1 MNDGSIASLGSGRHG
16 PSSRSVPINFMNGSG
31 PQYSLSVTR
40 WVWMMS
46 LPLRWTVQGLWSRL
60 VFPLF
65 LSSTSPT
72 LLVKTFSAM
81 CHGEGGGDF
90 L

>member
-1 MNDGSIASLGSGRHG
+1 MMEGFASWGSGRLG

-46 LPLRWTVQGLWSRL
+46 LP
-60 VFPLF
+60 
-65 LSSTSPT
+65 
-72 LLVKTFSAM
+72 
-81 CHGEGGGDF
+81 
-90 L
+90 